1 MSARTSE
8 RHPVLRLTS
17 TLVASLVVLVG
28 CGDPPQKSPSAPT
41 TANAPAPTPNSK
53 PNSTPAAKPIRVGFA
68 QIGAESDW
76 RKANTDSIRNEAEK
90 RGINLTFSDAQQKQD
105 NQLKALRNFIAQGVD
120 VIAFSPVVET
130 GWEPVLKEI
139 KAAGIPVVLTDRAV
153 EVSDESLFV
162 TFIGADFVEEG
173 RQAGTWL
180 AQATGGSGV
189 IVELQGTPGSA
200 PAIDRKKGFEE
211 VVAGHPGM
219 KIVKSQSGEFTR
231 AKGRE
236 VMETFLKSPEGPSI
250 TALYA
255 HNDDMAIGAI
265 EAIRASGRKP
275 GVDIKIVSIDAVKA
289 AFEAMAAGELN
300 CTIECSP
307 LLGPQLFD
315 AIEAVVAGKTLPRR
329 IVTPAKVY
337 GQATAAADLKTRVY

>member
-1 MSARTSE
+1 MHRLSNASFARPFAMLIASA
-8 RHPVLRLTS
+8 LL
-17 TLVASLVVLVG
+17 ASG
-28 CGDPPQKSPSAPT
+28 CSDSGTKPATPSPAPPSAGV
-41 TANAPAPTPNSK
+41 APTPA
-53 PNSTPAAKPIRVGFA
+53 TKPIRVGFA

-76 RKANTDSIRNEAEK
+76 RKANSDSIRKEAEK
-90 RGINLTFSDAQQKQD
+90 RGIELTFSDAQQKQD
-105 NQLKALRNFIAQGVD
+105 NQIKALRSFIAQNVD

-153 EVSDESLFV
+153 EVSDESLYA

-173 RQAGTWL
+173 RQAAKWL
-180 AQATGGSGV
+180 IEATGGKAV
-189 IVELQGTPGSA
+189 VAELQGTPGSA

-211 VVAGHPGM
+211 GIEAHPGVT
-219 KIVKSQSGEFTR
+219 IVKSQSGEFTR

-236 VMETFLKSPEGPSI
+236 VMETFLKSPEGKSI

-265 EAIRASGRKP
+265 EAIKAAGLKP

-289 AFEAMAAGELN
+289 AFESMVAGELN
-300 CTIECSP
+300 CTVECSP

-315 AIEAVVAGKTLPRR
+315 AVQAVIAGKPLPRR

-337 GQATAAADLKTRVY
+337 GQATAAEDLKSRVY